1 MMRYL
6 ILIATAGFLSACAQ
20 MPQQDVAASLRS
32 MEAYQWQL
40 DDARNATDSRVDG
53 LFVLSEKPVT
63 LGFKEKRM
71 VVGNT
76 CNNHIGSLRTT
87 EDNQILVSG
96 MLASTLRACLDQT
109 LEKRDALFF
118 SLLKPNTRIDFV
130 AGDPPKLIMT
140 TPVAPGVE
148 AYRLIFKGI
157 PTPETR
163 YQSEGEILFLE
174 VAPATKLCSHPLI
187 PNHQCLQVRE
197 IRFDVNGIR
206 VGEQGEWQNFY
217 NSIEGYTHQ
226 AGIRN
231 VLRVKRFKLAQPPA
245 DGGSFAYVL
254 DLTVESE
261 VVKP

>member
-1 MMRYL
+1 MIRYL

-20 MPQQDVAASLRS
+20 MPQQDVAASLS
-32 MEAYQWQL
+32 SLDAYQWQL
-40 DDARNATDSRVDG
+40 DDARNAADKRVDG
-53 LFVLSEKPVT
+53 LFTLSDKPVM

-71 VVGNT
+71 TVSNT
-76 CNNHIGSLRTT
+76 CNNHMGSLRTT
-87 EDNQILVSG
+87 EDNQILISG
-96 MLASTLRACLDQT
+96 LLASTLRACLNQT

-118 SLLKPNTRIDFV
+118 SLLKPNTRIEFV
-130 AGDPPKLIMT
+130 AGDPPKLVMT
-140 TPVAPGVE
+140 TPVAPDVE

-163 YQSEGEILFLE
+163 YQSEGEVRFLE
-174 VAPATKLCSHPLI
+174 VAATTKACSHPLI

-197 IRFDVNGIR
+197 IRFDSNGIR
-206 VGEQGEWQNFY
+206 VGDPGEWQNFY

-231 VLRVKRFKLAQPPA
+231 VLRVKRFKLDQPPA
-245 DGGSFAYVL
+245 DGASFAYVL